1 MSSGDKLFGRLL
13 NRQPLLPLATPD
25 TLNVPS
31 VGLQLHLDAEG
42 RVLHLTGPLRHALAQ
57 QLPAA
62 QASPLLDYLMPH
74 SSLAVEG
81 IPSDWQGQI
90 LDLDFY
96 SLSGHPLHLRG
107 WVQPLA
113 NGWLLQLLDIGD
125 LLLERRQSRS
135 REHNQLLAAKIS
147 EQLRLCSLTRLADV
161 LADQLLSLAQRFRI
175 PCIALALLDEQGQGW
190 QIHQH
195 YAACDAPQLWENNQR
210 LGTGLDSLS
219 GTAVHHLTLGE
230 HPRLHN
236 IFGHAEG
243 LAVPYYDAHGV
254 VAWLLCGC
262 YAAQRYAA
270 DLNDSDWLLLTAALA
285 SPLLERLREH
295 RHHLQLER
303 LDSLQALLG
312 TGWLEVFSIS
322 AEVQLAPSLADTLS
336 LPATRVPLSEWLD
349 RVHPADR
356 EETRSRLQDWLDDAA
371 PLLMCVR
378 LHCPDATQAPSWYRL
393 QGQTLGVG
401 KNRRLV
407 GFMLDISDIKTQEQ
421 NASTAHARLDNLIA
435 SSPAV
440 IYVQRYVE
448 GALLPTFFSASLQP
462 LLGLELADCSAGA
475 LTERVHPEDRD
486 RYFERTRLLLREG
499 SVRSRYRLRDGRGDY
514 HWLLDEAKLLRN
526 DLGLPV
532 EAVGLWLDVT
542 EATLATEQVKQS
554 EERYR
559 ILVED
564 SPAMICRYRPDLTL
578 TFGNRPL
585 ATYLECSPEQ
595 LPGVNLGSWMSD
607 EQRAAFLQR
616 LSRLSPDAPVS
627 TAEINLQLP
636 GREHAWW
643 VWSDRGV
650 FDDQGRLLEIQAV
663 GRDNTEVRRSQ
674 LQLTQ
679 SAKMATLGEMA
690 TGLAHEINQPLNVMR
705 MAIVN
710 VLKRLNSGEVQLDYL
725 TDKLNR
731 IDAQVQRAARVVDH
745 MRVFGRRSEIE
756 QHPFNPA
763 EAIQGTLSL
772 LAEGMRGKGVELRV
786 SQTDFEVQVRG
797 YIDQLEQVLINLM
810 VNARDALL
818 SKRETD
824 REFKPWISLYAERE
838 KQSVRLWV
846 EDNGGGIDPRLLD
859 RIFEPFFTTKPAGI
873 GTGLGLSV
881 SYGIVENMGGHLSVR
896 NTVEG
901 ARFCI
906 ELPIADDDQITS
918 DARPD

>member
-1 MSSGDKLFGRLL
+1 MSSADKLFGRLL
-13 NRQPLLPLATPD
+13 NRHPPQPLDTSD
-25 TLNVPS
+25 TLSVQG
-31 VGLQLHLDAEG
+31 VGLQVHLDVEG
-42 RVLHLTGPLRHALAQ
+42 RVIHLTGPLRHVLAQ
-57 QLPAA
+57 QTPAA
-62 QASPLLDYLMPH
+62 QAPYLLDFLMPH
-74 SSLAVEG
+74 SCLAVEG
-81 IPSDWQGQI
+81 SPADWLGQT

-96 SLSGHPLHLRG
+96 SLGGQPLHLRG

-113 NGWLLQLLDIGD
+113 DAWLLQMLDIGD

-135 REHNQLLAAKIS
+135 REQCQLLAAQIG
-147 EQLRLCSLTRLADV
+147 EQLRLCSLTRLPEV
-161 LADQLLSLAQRFRI
+161 FVEQLQGLTQRFRI
-175 PCIALALLDEQGQGW
+175 PCVAVALLDEQEEGW

-195 YAACDAPQLWENNQR
+195 DAAFDAPQLWQDAQR
-210 LGTGLDSLS
+210 LGTGLDSLNGS
-219 GTAVHHLTLGE
+219 APQRLTPGE
-230 HPRLHN
+230 HPRLQG
-236 IFGHAEG
+236 IFGNAEG
-243 LAVPYYDAHGV
+243 FAVPYHDAQGV
-254 VAWLLCGC
+254 VAWLLCGF
-262 YAAQRYAA
+262 YPVQQHAP
-270 DLNDSDWLLLTAALA
+270 DMNDRDWLQLAAALA
-285 SPLLERLREH
+285 GPLLERLREH

-303 LDSLQALLG
+303 LESLQALLG
-312 TGWLEVFSIS
+312 TGWWEVFSDS
-322 AEVQLAPSLADTLS
+322 REVQLAPSLASNLNLAS
-336 LPATRVPLSEWLD
+336 ARLPLHNWLD
-349 RVHPADR
+349 QVHPADR
-356 EETRSRLQDWLDDAA
+356 EELSSRLQALQDEDT
-371 PLLMCVR
+371 PLLLCVR
-378 LHCPDATQAPSWYRL
+378 LAQTPNWYRL
-393 QGQTLGVG
+393 QGQALGVG

-407 GFMLDISDIKTQEQ
+407 GFMLDISDIKNQEQ
-421 NASTAHARLDNLIA
+421 NAAAAHARLDNLIA

-448 GALLPTFFSASLQP
+448 GALQPTFFSDSLLP
-462 LLGLELADCSAGA
+462 LLGWTLVDCAAGT
-475 LTERVHPEDRD
+475 LVERVHPEDRD
-486 RYFERTRLLLREG
+486 QYFERTRRLLREG
-499 SVRSRYRLRDGRGDY
+499 SIRTRYRLRDSRGDY
-514 HWLLDEAKLLRN
+514 HWMLDEARLLRD

-542 EATLATEQVKQS
+542 EATLAAEQVKQS

-585 ATYLECSPEQ
+585 ATYLECQPEQ
-595 LPGVNLGSWMSD
+595 LPGVNLGTWMSQ
-607 EQRAAFLQR
+607 EQRETFLQR
-616 LSRLSPDAPVS
+616 LGQLSPEFPVS

-650 FDDQGRLLEIQAV
+650 FDEDGRLLEIQAV

-674 LQLTQ
+674 QQLTQ

-710 VLKRLNSGEVQLDYL
+710 VLKRLNNGDAQIDYL

-763 EAIQGTLSL
+763 QAIEGTLSL
-772 LAEGMRGKGVELRV
+772 LAEGMRGKGVDLRV
-786 SQTDFEVQVRG
+786 SDTGFDVQVRG
-797 YIDQLEQVLINLM
+797 YVDQLEQVLINLM

-818 SKRETD
+818 GKREAD
-824 REFKPWISLYAERE
+824 REFKPWISVYAEHDA
-838 KQSVRLWV
+838 QSVRLWV
-846 EDNGGGIDPRLLD
+846 EDNGGGIDPRLLE
-859 RIFEPFFTTKPAGI
+859 RIFEPFFTTKPVGV

-881 SYGIVENMGGHLSVR
+881 SYGIVENMGGKLSVR
-896 NTVEG
+896 NSIEG

-906 ELPIADDDQITS
+906 ELPIAADDQITS
-918 DARPD
+918 VARPE